1 MRGGSVFA
9 AIPLAGSRGNRWGAA
24 CAARACTPHPAA
36 AGVSRTGTGMWPAFW
51 MLPSEGSTPQCSGCG
66 KYGGWAASGEIDIM
80 EAPNEASKVLGTLHY
95 GGQWPANVWTSGS
108 MPLPSCA
115 AEAAPCFH
123 TYSIEWNQTAVTWF
137 LDGQPYYTV
146 RSSSVAPGGCSH
158 TPWEVDRARPLT

>member
-1 MRGGSVFA
+1 
-9 AIPLAGSRGNRWGAA
+9 
-24 CAARACTPHPAA
+24 
-36 AGVSRTGTGMWPAFW
+36 MWPAFW

-137 LDGQPYYTV
+137 LDGQPYYAV